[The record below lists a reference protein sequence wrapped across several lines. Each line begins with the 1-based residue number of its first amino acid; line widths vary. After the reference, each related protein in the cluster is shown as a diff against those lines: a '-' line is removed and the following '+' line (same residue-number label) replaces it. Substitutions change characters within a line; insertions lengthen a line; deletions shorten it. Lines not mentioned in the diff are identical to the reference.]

1 MFGDV
6 EVSEERSEVLGMSAK
21 ATLELTDGEEV
32 PEWCPPDIWPLLK
45 RKMILLRAGV
55 LKDSV
60 AKVAAGLG
68 LEVGK
73 VSGLLR
79 VKKWAKQVTEFREQ
93 MAQKGMIAAEAMVES
108 LIDDLDDA
116 AKVAKMSPRDKSI
129 VTKQMSEMVLNLAN
143 GVVGSP
149 AIGVNFNDIKILL
162 SQTVE
167 KPVVLAK

>member
-1 MFGDV
+1 MDV
-6 EVSEERSEVLGMSAK
+6 SAK
-21 ATLELTDGEEV
+21 ATMELSDGEEV
-32 PEWCPPDIWPLLK
+32 PDWCPADVWPLLK

-73 VSGLLR
+73 VAGLLR

-93 MAQKGMIAAEAMVES
+93 MAQKTMIAAESMVEA
-108 LIDDLDDA
+108 LIDDLDDPE
-116 AKVAKMSPRDKSI
+116 KVAKMSPRDKAI
-129 VTKQMSEMVLNLAN
+129 VTKQMSETVLNLSN

-167 KPVVLAK
+167 KPVVLEK